1 MVILIWHNTYPIHR
15 TKLGRIARL
24 GENMSSSVHHLHK
37 DGRSIEE
44 PKTLLWS
51 TSRFLARTGM
61 R

>member
-37 DGRSIEE
+37 EMVDRSRNQ
-44 PKTLLWS
+44 KRSYGVLVD
-51 TSRFLARTGM
+51 F
-61 R
+61 